1 MSRPRTHGIG
11 ALAWAAAVVLIGTW
25 PLASC
30 RTPAPVRSR
39 PLVRLTSGT
48 PGGGFFPIG
57 DGLARAYATSLPFV
71 DVRLQES
78 AGSVSNVEAIERG
91 EADMGLAFADVAYM
105 AFTGRLDGQPAR
117 FEQLRGMAVLEL
129 TPVHLVV
136 RADSGIRT
144 VADLRGRRVG
154 VGPPGSGTGLT
165 AKLVLKAFGIE
176 STSVRM
182 ESLRYNDAAMRL
194 RDGGLDGMFIDGSYP
209 LESVRNATSLGGQL
223 LSLGGAAI
231 DQLRRDYPFLR
242 RTVIPGG
249 TYPGQPAPIHTIGVE
264 TLLVCRRTLDE
275 SLVHDL
281 TRSFF
286 DILPLLSAQQDSLRM
301 MDLDQAPA
309 TPIPLHEGAARYYR
323 ELELVK

>member
-1 MSRPRTHGIG
+1 LSGHRGPIARLTWAG
-11 ALAWAAAVVLIGTW
+11 AVLLIGISV
-25 PLASC
+25 LASC

-57 DGLARAYATSLPFV
+57 DGLARAYATSLPLV
-71 DVRLQES
+71 DVRLLQS
-78 AGSVSNVEAIERG
+78 AGSISNVEAIERG
-91 EADMGLAFADVAYM
+91 DADMGLAFADVAYM
-105 AFTGRLDGQPAR
+105 AFTGRLDGRPAR
-117 FEQLRGMAVLEL
+117 FGQLRGMAVLEL

-136 RADSGIRT
+136 RAASLIRT

-165 AKLVLKAFGIE
+165 ARLVMKAFGIE
-176 STSVRM
+176 PDAVRT
-182 ESLRYNDAAMRL
+182 ESLRYNDAATRL
-194 RDGGLDGMFIDGSYP
+194 RDGTLDGMFIDGSYP
-209 LESVRNATSLGGQL
+209 LESVRSATSLGGQL
-223 LSLGGAAI
+223 VSLGGAAI
-231 DQLRRDYPFLR
+231 DRLRHEYPFFR

-249 TYPGQPAPIHTIGVE
+249 TYPGQPGPIHTIGVE
-264 TLLVCRRTLDE
+264 TLLVCRRTLDAA
-275 SLVHDL
+275 LVHDL

-309 TPIPLHEGAARYYR
+309 TPIPLHDGAARYYR
-323 ELELVK
+323 ELELSR

>member
-1 MSRPRTHGIG
+1 
-11 ALAWAAAVVLIGTW
+11 
-25 PLASC
+25 
-30 RTPAPVRSR
+30 
-39 PLVRLTSGT
+39 VRLTSGT

-57 DGLARAYATSLPFV
+57 DGMARAYATSLPLV
-71 DVRLQES
+71 DVRLLES
-78 AGSVSNVEAIERG
+78 AGSISNVEAIERG

-105 AFTGRLDGQPAR
+105 AFVGRLDGRPAR

-136 RADSGIRT
+136 RAGSRIQS
-144 VADLRGRRVG
+144 VPDLRGRRVG

-165 AKLVLKAFGIE
+165 AKLVLKAFGME
-176 STSVRM
+176 AGSVRL
-182 ESLRYNDAAMRL
+182 ESLRYNDAAIRL
-194 RDGGLDGMFIDGSYP
+194 RNGELDAMFIDGSYP
-209 LESVRNATSLGGQL
+209 LESVRRATELGGRL

-231 DQLRRDYPFLR
+231 DRLRHDYPFLR
-242 RTVIPGG
+242 RTIIPGG
-249 TYPGQPAPIHTIGVE
+249 TYPGHPDPVHTIGVE
-264 TLLVCRRTLDE
+264 TLLVCRRGLDE
-275 SLVHDL
+275 ALVHDL

-323 ELELVK
+323 ELELSK